1 LTATSVLVVVF
12 LNEGHY
18 LILSFLIVSFSH
30 NLTCWKAPRIKPPLT
45 LDARGNVA
53 EKHLVNL
60 YYIFGGFVVSN

>member
-30 NLTCWKAPRIKPPLT
+30 NFTCWKAPRINPPLT
-45 LDARGNVA
+45 LGARGNVG

-60 YYIFGGFVVSN
+60 FYNFGGFVVSN